1 MVRYLTGEAGGVRSE
16 HYIGLIATSLHNR
29 RKSHREQNLVGQKSN
44 AMVKHYDKCHGGIV
58 QKYTAKL
65 VQTERSLLYL
75 SLREAI
81 LIEGQLHGTS
91 LNDRHERGKGT
102 GVIRINPTRAGVT

>member
-1 MVRYLTGEAGGVRSE
+1 MSV
-16 HYIGLIATSLHNR
+16 TSLHNR
-29 RKSHREQNLVGQKSN
+29 HKSHREQHLAGNKSN
-44 AMVKHYDKCHGGIV
+44 VMVKHDTECHGGIV
-58 QKYTAKL
+58 QKYPAKL
-65 VQTERSLLYL
+65 VQTERSLLSL

-102 GVIRINPTRAGVT
+102 SVIRINPTSTGVT